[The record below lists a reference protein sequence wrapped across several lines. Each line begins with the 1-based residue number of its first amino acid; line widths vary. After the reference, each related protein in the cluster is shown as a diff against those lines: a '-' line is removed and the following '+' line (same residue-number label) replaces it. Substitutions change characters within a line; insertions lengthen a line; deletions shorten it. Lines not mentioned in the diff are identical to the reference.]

1 MTRASDTAKLLG
13 AGATILDGTTISTA
27 DNTAQL
33 TLTSTDADDS
43 GGPILDL
50 FRNSSSPADG
60 DALGLI
66 RFKGEDAGGN
76 ETTYAQIVGFI
87 QDEAGGA
94 EDGTFKIE
102 TLIGGSSQA
111 RLNME
116 STSTVFNEGGADI
129 DFRVEGNNSANLLF
143 IDGGNDHIC
152 INTSTDAGGVLN
164 IKTTD
169 NTANLVLFCTDADAV
184 VGPIL
189 SMKRDS
195 SSPADNDALGYVKF
209 VGENDASEEVQYV
222 YMQANAVDVSDGTE
236 DGAFEILTQVGGA
249 GKSRINLEPTE
260 TVFNDTSADLDF
272 RVESNSESNMLFVNA
287 GNDAVGIGTND
298 PQVDLEVRTGV
309 TSRLRVSGAAN
320 TNSKVEIGYDNSTG
334 PYIKAGSSGTNK
346 LQVYVDNTSLAAEFR
361 GNGDFYSNDGSV
373 HSLSDSRIKK
383 DIADLTD
390 GLDIVKQLK
399 PRTFK
404 YNGKATTL
412 DDDRTRYGFVADE
425 VMAIASQYVSEETQT
440 IDGVEVDDFKSL
452 STTKMI
458 PMLVKAIQEL
468 SAKVTTLENA

>member
-27 DNTAQL
+27 DNTTQL
-33 TLTSTDADDS
+33 TLTSTDADASS
-43 GGPILDL
+43 GPNILL
-50 FRNSSSPADG
+50 
-60 DALGLI
+60 
-66 RFKGEDAGGN
+66 
-76 ETTYAQIVGFI
+76 
-87 QDEAGGA
+87 
-94 EDGTFKIE
+94 
-102 TLIGGSSQA
+102 
-111 RLNME
+111 
-116 STSTVFNEGGADI
+116 
-129 DFRVEGNNSANLLF
+129 
-143 IDGGNDHIC
+143 
-152 INTSTDAGGVLN
+152 
-164 IKTTD
+164 
-169 NTANLVLFCTDADAV
+169 
-184 VGPIL
+184 
-189 SMKRDS
+189 KRDS
-195 SSPADNDALGYVKF
+195 ASPADNDTVGRVKF
-209 VGENDASEEVQYV
+209 VFDNDAGEETE
-222 YMQANAVDVSDGTE
+222 AVRIDAFIPDVSDGTE
-236 DGAFEILTQVGGA
+236 DATFQELTMVGGTMR
-249 GKSRINLEPTE
+249 SRVEHSSTE
-260 TVFNDTSADLDF
+260 TVFNQDSIDLDF
-272 RVESNSESNMLFVNA
+272 RVESNGEANMLFVNA
-287 GNDAVGIGTND
+287 GSDAVGIGTND

-361 GNGDFYSNDGSV
+361 SNGDFYSNDGTV

-390 GLDIVKQLK
+390 GLDIVNQLK

-425 VMAIASQYVSEETQT
+425 VMAVASQYVSQETQT

-458 PMLVKAIQEL
+458 PMLIKAIQEL
-468 SAKVTTLENA
+468 SAKVTALENA

>member
-33 TLTSTDADDS
+33 TLTSTDADGS
-43 GGPILDL
+43 RGPQLAL
-50 FRNSSSPADG
+50 TRTSASPADNDLCG
-60 DALGLI
+60 VFKINGKNDA
-66 RFKGEDAGGN
+66 
-76 ETTYAQIVGFI
+76 
-87 QDEAGGA
+87 A
-94 EDGTFKIE
+94 EDFELGEIVFTSTDVSNGSEDSKI
-102 TLIGGSSQA
+102 TINGIVAGASA
-111 RLNME
+111 GRLNMTPSE
-116 STSTVFNEGGADI
+116 AVFNEDSLDI
-129 DFRVEGNNSANLLF
+129 DFRVESNGNA
-143 IDGGNDHIC
+143 
-152 INTSTDAGGVLN
+152 
-164 IKTTD
+164 
-169 NTANLVLFCTDADAV
+169 
-184 VGPIL
+184 
-189 SMKRDS
+189 
-195 SSPADNDALGYVKF
+195 
-209 VGENDASEEVQYV
+209 
-222 YMQANAVDVSDGTE
+222 
-236 DGAFEILTQVGGA
+236 
-249 GKSRINLEPTE
+249 
-260 TVFNDTSADLDF
+260 
-272 RVESNSESNMLFVNA
+272 NMLFVNA
-287 GNDAVGIGTND
+287 GSDAVGIGTND
-298 PQVDLEVRTGV
+298 PQADLEVRTGV
-309 TSRLRVSGAAN
+309 TSNIRVSGAAN

-468 SAKVTTLENA
+468 EARITTLENA

>member
-1 MTRASDTAKLLG
+1 MTRAKDISKILTDADISGNIDVDGVTNLDVVDIDG
-13 AGATILDGTTISTA
+13 AVDMASTLQVDGAITSSTGMTITTA
-27 DNTAQL
+27 DNTDQL
-33 TLTSTDADDS
+33 TLVSTDGDA
-43 GGPILDL
+43 GEGPNLV
-50 FRNSSSPADG
+50 FYRNSSSPADG
-60 DALGLI
+60 DDL
-66 RFKGEDAGGN
+66 
-76 ETTYAQIVGFI
+76 
-87 QDEAGGA
+87 
-94 EDGTFKIE
+94 
-102 TLIGGSSQA
+102 
-111 RLNME
+111 
-116 STSTVFNEGGADI
+116 STI
-129 DFRVEGNNSANLLF
+129 DFIGRNDNSQNVTYGQIKAVLL
-143 IDGGNDHIC
+143 
-152 INTSTDAGGVLN
+152 DA
-164 IKTTD
+164 
-169 NTANLVLFCTDADAV
+169 
-184 VGPIL
+184 
-189 SMKRDS
+189 
-195 SSPADNDALGYVKF
+195 
-209 VGENDASEEVQYV
+209 
-222 YMQANAVDVSDGTE
+222 SDGTE
-236 DGAFEILTQVGGA
+236 DARLEFYRMKGGSISPDLQLNSE
-249 GKSRINLEPTE
+249 GVVINEGS
-260 TVFNDTSADLDF
+260 NDVDF
-272 RVESNSESNMLFVNA
+272 RVESNGNANMLFVNG

-468 SAKVTTLENA
+468 EARITTLENA